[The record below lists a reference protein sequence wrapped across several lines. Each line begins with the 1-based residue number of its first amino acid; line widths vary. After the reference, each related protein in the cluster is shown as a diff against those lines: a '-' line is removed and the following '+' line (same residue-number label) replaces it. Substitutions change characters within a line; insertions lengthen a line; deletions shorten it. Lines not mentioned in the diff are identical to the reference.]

1 MAGGFVDLTEVPAEI
16 AELDRTD
23 PLAAMRERFI
33 LPTGVIYLDGHS
45 LGALPRACSERSAQV
60 VDREWGQS
68 LIGGWNDCNWITL
81 PSRVGG
87 KIAKLIGAESDEV
100 IATDSTSV
108 NLFKL
113 IVAAM
118 GIRSVRKT
126 IVTELDNFPTD
137 SYLLDGVVS
146 FCPDLKIKAVS
157 AVDLFEAIDYSTG
170 LVLLSHVHY
179 KSGSMHDMEKI
190 TAHAHSRGALI
201 LWDLCHSTGAMKL
214 GLNDA
219 SVDLAVGCGYKYL
232 SGGPGAPAFLFV
244 ARRLQEELRS
254 PLSGWMG
261 HASPFT
267 FERQF
272 RSAPG
277 VLRFLC
283 GTPSVLGLSVLDS
296 ALDVLLAADMEH
308 LTRKGRAL
316 GDLFIRLI
324 VEGNHDLELA
334 SPRESTC
341 RGNQVAIRHPQGYAI
356 IQAMIAQSVIGDF
369 RAPDVMRFGF
379 APLYVRYQDVWR
391 AAQILFS
398 VLEGKSWMGTNFSR
412 RATVT

>member
-1 MAGGFVDLTEVPAEI
+1 M
-16 AELDRTD
+16 
-23 PLAAMRERFI
+23 
-33 LPTGVIYLDGHS
+33 PTGVPPPCPSARAAAGEARRGKA
-45 LGALPRACSERSAQV
+45 GAKRGVEGPPGGILQQV
-60 VDREWGQS
+60 PNGVVHQAHAVVEQ
-68 LIGGWNDCNWITL
+68 
-81 PSRVGG
+81 
-87 KIAKLIGAESDEV
+87 
-100 IATDSTSV
+100 
-108 NLFKL
+108 
-113 IVAAM
+113 
-118 GIRSVRKT
+118 RSVRLHQ
-126 IVTELDNFPTD
+126 EQRARG
-137 SYLLDGVVS
+137 DGSRLEGGVERA
-146 FCPDLKIKAVS
+146 FGIEPDERGGVA
-157 AVDLFEAIDYSTG
+157 T
-170 LVLLSHVHY
+170 VHR
-179 KSGSMHDMEKI
+179 SPVACD
-190 TAHAHSRGALI
+190 
-201 LWDLCHSTGAMKL
+201 
-214 GLNDA
+214 
-219 SVDLAVGCGYKYL
+219 VDLAVGCGYKYL